1 MKAQAG
7 KTGKGTGGRKFSELP
22 ARISK
27 APAKKKPVGGLTYTG
42 PRKATKKK

>member
-7 KTGKGTGGRKFSELP
+7 KTGKGKGGRTMAEIP

-27 APAKKKPVGGLTYTG
+27 APAKKKAAGALTYTG